1 MRLTVTFKNLTY
13 PQISMTTEFRA
24 ELKIPKERI
33 AVLIGADG
41 EIKKEI
47 EDRTGTHLEIDSEE
61 GDVFITGDDGLKIFD
76 AREVVH
82 AIGRGFNPQT
92 AFLLLKGDYVFEIIN
107 IKDYAATKKAEQ
119 RLKGRVIGTEGK
131 TRNVIETLTESYI
144 SVYGKT
150 VSIIGQPEAASN
162 AKQAITQLLKGAQHN
177 TVYSWLEKK
186 RKSLKQKEMISP
198 YKEEDDF

>member
-1 MRLTVTFKNLTY
+1 
-13 PQISMTTEFRA
+13 MTAELRA

-33 AVLIGADG
+33 AVLIGKDG

-47 EDRTGTHLEIDSEE
+47 EDRTGTKLEIDSEE
-61 GDVFITGDDGLKIFD
+61 GDIFITGDDGLKIFD
-76 AREVVH
+76 AREVIH

-92 AFLLLKGDYVFEIIN
+92 AFLLLKGDYVFEIIS
-107 IKDYAATKKAEQ
+107 IKDFAPTKKAEQ

-150 VSIIGQPEAASN
+150 ISIIGQPEAASN
-162 AKQAITQLLKGAQHN
+162 AKQAIVQLLRGAQHS
-177 TVYSWLEKK
+177 TVYSWLERK
-186 RKSLKQKEMISP
+186 RKSLKQKEMLSP
-198 YKEEDDF
+198 YKEENEI